1 MSYTLKEKVACLVL
15 KKVILNT
22 MYWYRTQ
29 QSTTFWYNLHD
40 ALSAVE
46 RNCSPSSALE
56 DAREAFHP
64 CDPLE
69 EIPREAIQSSGQTYL
84 KKAFYTDYLGPSSF
98 NEIAQVFQSSRGA
111 YFEDLEI
118 GRLIDLLPDV
128 LKTWVHINYVREY
141 LITVKLQLLDY
152 NRNSN
157 TESSVSNNNARTN
170 NDDERIHTGKLG
182 GNKPKR
188 TVKYVKRS

>member
-29 QSTTFWYNLHD
+29 QSTAFWDTLHD
-40 ALSAVE
+40 ALGAVE
-46 RNCSPSSALE
+46 LNLSPSSALE
-56 DAREAFHP
+56 EAREAFLP
-64 CDPLE
+64 GDPLE
-69 EIPREAIQSSGQTYL
+69 EIPREAIQGSGQTYF
-84 KKAFYTDYLGPSSF
+84 KKAFYTAYLGPSSF